1 MKITDH
7 PYVFATQTPV
17 QHLCALQMC
26 ELEMSDWQYS
36 KAGGYFL
43 LFVTVG
49 QPL

>member
-1 MKITDH
+1 
-7 PYVFATQTPV
+7 
-17 QHLCALQMC
+17 MC

-49 QPL
+49 QPLSSNLHQMAVKRNAKYIMIG